1 VGQKSGIFFKNCVLR
16 KRGVFRGMAPSLLY
30 YSLEATTQ
38 INFQQWGES
47 MNHHLQPITAAKP
60 ARNVL
65 LVDDDEDLA
74 QLLNVFLKEKIEDA
88 KVHIAT
94 DPYEAINMMAEQS
107 FDLVVLDWNLQGV
120 NGRETLLEAEKGFD
134 YDPNLPDQWRQKS
147 TPVIILSGDSKDQ
160 CELENLRYFNYAGH
174 VNKKNGLD
182 RVMDAIHAHYLL
194 TV

>member
-1 VGQKSGIFFKNCVLR
+1 
-16 KRGVFRGMAPSLLY
+16 
-30 YSLEATTQ
+30 
-38 INFQQWGES
+38 
-47 MNHHLQPITAAKP
+47 MNHHLQPISSVKP
-60 ARNVL
+60 VRNLL

-94 DPYEAINMMAEQS
+94 DPYEAINVMAEQA